1 MIERRET
8 GTSLVVWWLRLC
20 TPNARPPGSIPS
32 QGTRSHMP
40 RWRSKIRSPATKTRC
55 SQINIFKKKKGNIL
69 DASQWACAYWEMP
82 VLKGGIH
89 FLYEAFSKGQNYKNG
104 GGMWFQRNWAGT
116 GWGQQGAT
124 RGSCFVV
131 TELSCALITML
142 ITQIHT
148 WDPTA

>member
-1 MIERRET
+1 MNAYHVPAIT
-8 GTSLVVWWLRLC
+8 KSLHTQW
-20 TPNARPPGSIPS
+20 
-32 QGTRSHMP
+32 MP
-40 RWRSKIRSPATKTRC
+40 VCVCMHVYVYRCIFSLILLKIQSPATKTRC

-69 DASQWACAYWEMP
+69 DESQWACAYWEMP

-89 FLYEAFSKGQNYKNG
+89 FLYEAFSKGQNYENG
-104 GGMWFQRNWAGT
+104 ECMWFQRNWAGT

-142 ITQIHT
+142 ITQIYT